1 MKYTTYYSPQH
12 FLKMTVTENG
22 EAVRRFNKTRVQA
35 RQNFTITKV
44 HRTAHNGHSSAVV
57 WLYGLSGSGKSTIA
71 NALEKRLF
79 EMGNHTYCLDGDN
92 TRLGL
97 NKDLGFSAVD
107 RLENV
112 RRVAEVAKLM
122 ADAGMIILV
131 SLITPYEEQRAL
143 VKEILKNERLLDVYL
158 ECDLAT
164 CEQRDPKG
172 LYKKAREGEI
182 PNFTGIS
189 DPFEVPLEPTIRV
202 NTAELDVNECVI
214 RIAEELTKI

>member
-1 MKYTTYYSPQH
+1 M
-12 FLKMTVTENG
+12 
-22 EAVRRFNKTRVQA
+22 QA
-35 RQNFTITKV
+35 RQNFTITKA
-44 HRTAHNGHSSAVV
+44 HRTAHNGHPSAVV

-97 NKDLGFSAVD
+97 NKDLGFSAID

-122 ADAGMIILV
+122 ADAGNIVLV
-131 SLITPYEEQRAL
+131 SLITPYEEQRTL
-143 VKEILKNERLLDVYL
+143 VKEILKNERFLDVYL

-172 LYKKAREGEI
+172 LYKKARAGEI
-182 PNFTGIS
+182 SNFTGIS
-189 DPFEVPLEPTIRV
+189 DPFEEPTDLTFRV
-202 NTAELDVNECVI
+202 NTSKYDVNECVI
-214 RIAEELTKI
+214 SIAEELCRI

>member
-1 MKYTTYYSPQH
+1 
-12 FLKMTVTENG
+12 
-22 EAVRRFNKTRVQA
+22 VQA
-35 RQNFTITKV
+35 RQNFTITEA
-44 HRTAHNGHSSAVV
+44 HRTAHNGHPSAVV

-97 NKDLGFSAVD
+97 NKDLGFSAID

-122 ADAGMIILV
+122 ADAGMIVLV
-131 SLITPYEEQRAL
+131 SLITPYEEQRSL
-143 VKEILKNERLLDVYL
+143 VKEILKDKRFLDVYID
-158 ECDLAT
+158 CDLAT

-172 LYKKAREGEI
+172 LYKKARAGEI
-182 PNFTGIS
+182 SNFTGIS
-189 DPFEVPLEPTIRV
+189 DPFEAPTAEAFRV
-202 NTAELDVNECVI
+202 NSSQYDVNECVI
-214 RIAEELTKI
+214 RIAEELRLRLKNKV

>member
-1 MKYTTYYSPQH
+1 MHS
-12 FLKMTVTENG
+12 
-22 EAVRRFNKTRVQA
+22 
-35 RQNFTITKV
+35 RQNFTITEA
-44 HRTAHNGHSSAVV
+44 HRTAHNGHPSAVV
-57 WLYGLSGSGKSTIA
+57 WLYGLSGSGKSSIA

-122 ADAGMIILV
+122 ADAGMIVLV
-131 SLITPYEEQRAL
+131 SLITPYEEHRTLA
-143 VKEILKNERLLDVYL
+143 KEILKNERILEVYVECAL
-158 ECDLAT
+158 ET

-172 LYKKAREGEI
+172 LYRKARSGEI

-189 DPFEVPLEPTIRV
+189 DPFEEPVESAFRV
-202 NTAELDVNECVI
+202 NTSQYDLNECVI